1 MHFRDRPINE
11 IGEFALIEHIVAV
24 LGTSARG
31 AGQGVIRG
39 IGDDA
44 AVLQQAPGL
53 RLLAACDM
61 LVEGRHFDLAYFTP
75 QQVGWKAL
83 AVNLSDIA
91 AMGGRPRWAMVSLAL
106 RPDLT
111 VGFVE
116 DFYLG
121 MVELAEKYGVI
132 IVGGDTCSSP
142 DGLVIDVS
150 ILGEIS
156 RNAVAYRSGAHPED
170 LILVTG
176 FLGQAAAGLASF
188 QEASR
193 LSVAGVE
200 GLRRAH
206 LSPEPRVRE
215 ALALIRS
222 GLVGAMNDVS
232 DGLAS
237 ELHEIVQASGCGA
250 RIWANRLPIDQATAA
265 MAGRLQVDP
274 LHWALYGGEDFELLF
289 TVRGGK
295 GLPLKL
301 KNLTRAVQRATGT
314 PVRVIGKINPQVGEV
329 ILVHPDERLEHLAP
343 AGYNHF
349 KGR

>member
-1 MHFRDRPINE
+1 MHFRDRPIKE
-11 IGEFALIEHIVAV
+11 IGEFALIEHIVEV
-24 LGTSARG
+24 LGTTARG

-44 AVLQQAPGL
+44 AVLQQTPGL

-106 RPDLT
+106 RPELT

-121 MVELAEKYGVI
+121 MAELAEKYGVMI
-132 IVGGDTCSSP
+132 IGGDTCSSP
-142 DGLVIDVS
+142 DRLVIDVS
-150 ILGEIS
+150 ILGEAS
-156 RNAVAYRSGAHPED
+156 RSAVAYRSGARPED
-170 LILVTG
+170 LLLVTG
-176 FLGQAAAGLASF
+176 FLGQAAAGLVSF
-188 QEASR
+188 QETSPLPA
-193 LSVAGVE
+193 AGVE
-200 GLRRAH
+200 VLRRAH

-222 GLVGAMNDVS
+222 GLVGAMNDIS

-237 ELHEIVQASGCGA
+237 ELHEIAQASGCGA
-250 RIWANRLPIDQATAA
+250 EIWANRLPIDRATAA
-265 MAGRLQVDP
+265 MAEGLQVDP
-274 LHWALYGGEDFELLF
+274 LPWALYGGEDFELLF

-301 KNLTRAVQRATGT
+301 KILTRAVERATGT
-314 PVRVIGKINPQVGEV
+314 PIRVIGRINAQAGDVTLIQPDGQTEP
-329 ILVHPDERLEHLAP
+329 LVPG
-343 AGYNHF
+343 GYNHF
-349 KGR
+349 KSW